1 MKRIYIFFEK
11 INSLFEKVYWFLKRK
26 SQGNSFKSIGERV
39 TISRHCHF
47 TSQTISIGNNVYVG
61 QGCRFQATKSNIFIK
76 NNVMFG
82 PNVSVHGG
90 NHRHDIIGKY
100 MIDIKL
106 DEKLPENDQDV
117 IIEDDCWIGT
127 GAIILKGVTI
137 GEGSIIG
144 AGSVINKSVAPYS
157 IVVGSKQQ
165 QIFSRFSSEEIKIH
179 KERLGGWK

>member
-1 MKRIYIFFEK
+1 
-11 INSLFEKVYWFLKRK
+11 
-26 SQGNSFKSIGERV
+26 
-39 TISRHCHF
+39 
-47 TSQTISIGNNVYVG
+47 
-61 QGCRFQATKSNIFIK
+61 
-76 NNVMFG
+76 MFG